1 MTRVENTDYMANQ
14 KISAD
19 ERRWRA
25 EADADTM
32 ARYEEIMSDRARR
45 TAAVKMAQSKAA
57 DLNKRAAAMN
67 RVAGTKSQTRKK

>member
-1 MTRVENTDYMANQ
+1 MANQ